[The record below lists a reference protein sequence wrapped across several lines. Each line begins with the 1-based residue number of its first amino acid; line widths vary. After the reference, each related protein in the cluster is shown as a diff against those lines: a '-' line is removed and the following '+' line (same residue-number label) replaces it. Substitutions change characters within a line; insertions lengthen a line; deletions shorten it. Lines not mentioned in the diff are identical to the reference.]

1 VTDIENNLIFLKECI
16 SELKG
21 ISINEI
27 EIDQDTDLSELG
39 LDSLDIVELQM
50 MYEEKTG
57 VLLDDVDEPVGTIK
71 DLLELLK

>member
-57 VLLDDVDEPVGTIK
+57 VSLDDVDEPVGTIK

>member
-1 VTDIENNLIFLKECI
+1 MTDIENNLIFLKECI